1 MSTTTVAAAMRV
13 STASISAR
21 PALGRLV
28 TVELRKMVDT
38 CAGFW
43 LQVAIV
49 ALTVV
54 AVITRLMVGD
64 TADHDFASVLDVA
77 LQPAAVLLPVSGVLL
92 VTSEWSQR
100 TALITFALVPMRSRI
115 LGAKIVASLILAVAT
130 LILSVT
136 VIAAGVLIASPGSD
150 APWSDAAA
158 LIGQAA
164 VYLMSGMLIGVAF
177 GAALLA
183 SAPALVAYF
192 TLPSAWMAVFSLS
205 FFGEFA
211 PWVDI
216 ARALGPMTAEV
227 LSGTQWAHTGTA
239 LAVWMLLPLLIGAW
253 RITRRDVTA

>member
-1 MSTTTVAAAMRV
+1 MSTTALAAPIRV
-13 STASISAR
+13 NTAGVHAR
-21 PALGRLV
+21 PGLGRLV
-28 TVELRKMVDT
+28 AVELRKMVDT
-38 CAGFW
+38 RAGFW

-49 ALTVV
+49 ALTAVV
-54 AVITRLMVGD
+54 MITRLMVGD
-64 TADHDFASVLDVA
+64 SADHDFASVLDAA

-100 TALITFALVPMRSRI
+100 TALLTFALVPLRSRV

-130 LILSVT
+130 LVMSVT
-136 VIAAGVLIASPGSD
+136 VIAAGVFIASPGSN

-183 SAPALVAYF
+183 SAPALVAYL
-192 TLPSAWMAVFSLS
+192 TLPSACLALLSLS

-216 ARALGPMTAEV
+216 AGALGPMTAEV
-227 LSGTQWAHTGTA
+227 LNGTQWAHAGTA
-239 LAVWMLLPLLIGAW
+239 LAIWMLLPLLIGVW
-253 RITRRDVTA
+253 RITRRDITA